1 MPTELHGI
9 VLDLTRVKQGCP
21 PSPFTVGGYHLK
33 PMPMRLPLGVDK

>member
-21 PSPFTVGGYHLK
+21 PSPFTVGRYHLK
-33 PMPMRLPLGVDK
+33 LVPMRLPLGVDK